1 MGGRRKTTR
10 KAPRLKKPV
19 PFLVEL
25 DNRTQIP
32 PEFIHS
38 VVEYVMNFLAR
49 AGFRRRSLLEL
60 TVRPFTRRD
69 FKNGVKVT
77 AGWQQDT
84 EVEVSLCTLPEAYP
98 ASGRY
103 VMFKSFPEYQLTSP
117 TDALVAILTHEL
129 AHWHTNWNEKLGIL
143 NEEFLCEVLSSAAVA
158 DYRARYNNGT
168 INICSKP

>member
-1 MGGRRKTTR
+1 MTRRRKPTR
-10 KAPRLKKPV
+10 KARPLRPT

-38 VVEYVMNFLAR
+38 VVEYVLNFLAR
-49 AGFRRRSLLEL
+49 AGFQRRRLLEL
-60 TVRPFTRRD
+60 TVHPFSRKATLA
-69 FKNGVKVT
+69 GVKVIT
-77 AGWQQDT
+77 GWQQ
-84 EVEVSLCTLPEAYP
+84 EAEVSVSVCTYPEAYP
-98 ASGRY
+98 ATGRY
-103 VMFKSFPEYQLTSP
+103 LMFKRFPEYVLATP

-129 AHWHTNWNEKLGIL
+129 AHWHTNWNKKLGLL

-158 DYRARYNNGT
+158 DYRARYNKGT